1 MKSNLIIIGSGPAG
15 WTAAIYA
22 ARAGLSP
29 IIFEG
34 DDPGGQLMTTTEIE
48 NFPGFSAGILGPE
61 LMGEMKRQAE
71 RFGTRI
77 VSRRVEEVDFKK
89 YPFLIRAGGSD
100 YAARA
105 VIISTGA
112 AAKRLGLENER
123 KLYGHGVSA
132 CATCDGFFF
141 KNKKVVVVGGGDA
154 ALEEAMFLTKF
165 ADSVTVIHRRDT
177 LSASKI
183 MQDRAKNNSKIN
195 FVWDT
200 VVEDILGVSEGRVT
214 GVKLRN
220 LKTGKESDLSADGV
234 FAAIGHEPS
243 TAIFKGHIDLDHK
256 GYIVTPPGS
265 TATSVPGVF
274 AAGDVADYKYRQA
287 ITAAGTGC
295 MAAKDVERWLETK
308 GSNI

>member
-1 MKSNLIIIGSGPAG
+1 MESNLIIIGSGPAG

-29 IIFEG
+29 VIFEG
-34 DDPGGQLMTTTEIE
+34 DSPGGQLMETTEIE
-48 NFPGFSAGILGPE
+48 NFPGFSAGILGPD

-71 RFGTRI
+71 RFGTQI
-77 VSRRVEEVDFKK
+77 VSRKVEEVDFKK

-100 YAARA
+100 HEARA
-105 VIISTGA
+105 VIISTGS

-154 ALEEAMFLTKF
+154 ALEEAIFLTKF
-165 ADSVTVIHRRDT
+165 ADGVTVIHRRDE
-177 LSASKI
+177 LSASQI
-183 MQDRAKNNSKIN
+183 MQDRAKNNAKIG

-200 VVEDILGVSEGRVT
+200 VVEDVLGVAEGHVT

-220 LKTGKESDLSADGV
+220 VKTNEESELAADGM

-243 TAIFKGHIDLDHK
+243 TAIFKGQIDLDRK
-256 GYIVTPPGS
+256 GYIITVPGS
-265 TATSVPGVF
+265 AVTSVPGIF

-295 MAAKDVERWLETK
+295 MAAKDAGRWLEAQK
-308 GSNI
+308 G